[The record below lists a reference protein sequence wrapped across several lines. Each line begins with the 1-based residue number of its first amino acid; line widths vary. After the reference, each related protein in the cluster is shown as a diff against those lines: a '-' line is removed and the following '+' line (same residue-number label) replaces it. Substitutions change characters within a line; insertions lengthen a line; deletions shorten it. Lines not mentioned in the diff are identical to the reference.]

1 MHGAL
6 GKSLMDEVAICDR
19 AFARMRESHELDPLV
34 RKYALHFESYLYDGN
49 DKDFERAIKHA
60 GIDKM
65 PPEQAKIHRAAMQKA
80 KDILGKSY

>member
-19 AFARMRESHELDPLV
+19 AFAHMQESNEFDALV
-34 RKYALHFESYLYDGN
+34 KKYGIRFESYLYDGN
-49 DKDFERAIKHA
+49 DKDFEKAIKHA

-80 KDILGKSY
+80 KDTLGKSY